1 MNWQI
6 EYTFSRTL
14 QTVRELGRH
23 FGTVTRCEVL
33 PVPEIVKVDGDW
45 RVDCAYDYA
54 IIIYPNAPQVYR
66 FIIENGV
73 LKPTHPIYTRV
84 GGYKVATF
92 LEMYHQNYQEYY
104 RLRMLACDLTV
115 AEGLYADG
123 GRIAKK
129 MKITLDAMPNQRWA
143 QECREEFNGLYTL
156 LKQYT
161 T

>member
-1 MNWQI
+1 MSITQ
-6 EYTFSRTL
+6 YAVKRTL
-14 QTVRELGRH
+14 QTVRELGQH

-33 PVPEIVKVDGDW
+33 PVPEIVKDAVGW
-45 RVDCAYDYA
+45 RVDCAYDYD
-54 IIIYPNAPQVYR
+54 IIIYPNAAQVYR

-92 LEMYHQNYQEYY
+92 LEMYYQNQSEYQ
-104 RLRMLACDLTV
+104 RLGLVCMQLNTAERMFT
-115 AEGLYADG
+115 G
-123 GRIAKK
+123 GNAAKL
-129 MKITLDAMPNQRWA
+129 MKEALDSAPNQEAANEYR
-143 QECREEFNGLYTL
+143 QFYNECFLT